1 VGIPRRIRSSL
12 VISER
17 GRLKKYFVVSKLSEN
32 MHETPEG
39 FLLCIGVPIA
49 RTGSMLY
56 GEGETPLET
65 GEDGTIEVSRAEEEV
80 FRPQTIASFEGKP
93 VTIAHP
99 NEFVTAD
106 NWSRLAKGVV
116 QNVRRGVGDQGD
128 SLIADLLI
136 TDSIAIQLVKN
147 GLREVSCGY
156 EAEYTQTAE
165 GKGTQA
171 NIIGNHVALVDEGRA
186 GSEYAI
192 KDHKGVK
199 MDKKNLLEKL
209 LAVVGITKDEAKKL
223 VQDAEAP
230 VVEKKEEKAADAPA
244 YDAEALMKAVKDLNA
259 IVSNMTSPTEA
270 AVDTEKEMEEKP
282 AKDAEVAPGL
292 EERLTKLEAA
302 VSKLLE
308 RESKEDE
315 VPVVTDEDSEEEAMD
330 EEMEGEEEAED
341 AMCTGDTASRAE
353 ILSPGLDTKGK
364 TNDVKAKALKACYGT
379 KEGKALIDQLNGG
392 KAPAFD
398 SAEKIEMLFTA
409 TSEVLKAQR
418 NRDMTKTRQVRDQE
432 LVDGTPQERVMTPE
446 KQNEMNEKFYK
457 GAK

>member
-1 VGIPRRIRSSL
+1 
-12 VISER
+12 
-17 GRLKKYFVVSKLSEN
+17 

-379 KEGKALIDQLNGG
+379 KRGQ
-392 KAPAFD
+392 
-398 SAEKIEMLFTA
+398 SADRST
-409 TSEVLKAQR
+409 QW
-418 NRDMTKTRQVRDQE
+418 RQ
-432 LVDGTPQERVMTPE
+432 GSG
-446 KQNEMNEKFYK
+446 F
-457 GAK
+457 